1 MNENLS
7 LQNDIDN
14 SYLSRDPSTWKPVE
28 IAQALRGFLK
38 LSTLNPD
45 LLAQTCPNLGE
56 QLKNAINSR
65 GGIVAVDELLK
76 KTQPGHM
83 LLSELFQD
91 SHVDPDSIFP
101 RD

>member
-1 MNENLS
+1 
-7 LQNDIDN
+7 
-14 SYLSRDPSTWKPVE
+14 
-28 IAQALRGFLK
+28 LR
-38 LSTLNPD
+38 TLNPEM
-45 LLAQTCPNLGE
+45 LNQTCPNLGE
-56 QLKNAINSR
+56 QLNRAINSR
-65 GGIVAVDELLK
+65 GGIVAIDELLK

>member
-1 MNENLS
+1 MNQTREYAA
-7 LQNDIDN
+7 DIAN

-56 QLKNAINSR
+56 QLNKAINSH
-65 GGIVAVDELLK
+65 GGIVAIDELLK

-91 SHVDPDSIFP
+91 SHVDPDSILP